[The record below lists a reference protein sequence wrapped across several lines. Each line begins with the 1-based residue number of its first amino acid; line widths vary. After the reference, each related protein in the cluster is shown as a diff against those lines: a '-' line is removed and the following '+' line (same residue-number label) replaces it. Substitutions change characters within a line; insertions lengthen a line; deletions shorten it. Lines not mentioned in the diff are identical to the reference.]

1 MSEYDIAIRDANKIS
16 SKANELREK
25 RRQLNNLLNIV
36 GTSYSGTDAE
46 AYKNA
51 VMKAQQELYDISIS
65 LDNIAADVRT
75 EAEAIRNEE

>member
-36 GTSYSGTDAE
+36 GTSYSGTDARDFE
-46 AYKNA
+46 
-51 VMKAQQELYDISIS
+51 QGCRDH
-65 LDNIAADVRT
+65 
-75 EAEAIRNEE
+75 